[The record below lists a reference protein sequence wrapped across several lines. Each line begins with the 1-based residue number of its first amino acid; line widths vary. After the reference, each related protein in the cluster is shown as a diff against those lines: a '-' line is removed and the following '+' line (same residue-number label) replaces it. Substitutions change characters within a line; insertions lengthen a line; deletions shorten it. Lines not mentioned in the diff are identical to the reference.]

1 MPGMDP
7 FSHIRPPFPPPP
19 ASGEDNNNLLA
30 AAEKARMMMM
40 YRAGTGAGAGAP
52 LVAPALPTPPSLPLS
67 PELLARY
74 SLGLYN
80 PALLAAMVRTSAA
93 GSLTSLTPSSPFL
106 PTSLPTLS
114 PKSPTEPASKT
125 ARFSPYV
132 LPPSTR
138 PSESPSRFSNL
149 SDGEAGRSPSPRSS
163 PPTSRPPLPLHYR
176 WSVSN
181 KDIYRRGEVA
191 KPFSWWIIRKI
202 QIGGCFIDSNQWW
215 SLNSNIKC
223 NHLNHHKSRN
233 HNKLPFLI
241 ISMYPSASVSWQ
253 KRWKWWQ
260 FDSLKMR
267 MEDLWQMSILF
278 LKLKFCSSL
287 GMFQLMSP
295 KECAKRNTYDQ
306 WDNCIDYWLQL
317 TYKLSKH
324 SPLPYLNVITH

>member
-1 MPGMDP
+1 MQITKLKIESNPFAKGFRDSSSHEGDDPFPGVYQSHPGLPGGMPGMDP

-176 WSVSN
+176 
-181 KDIYRRGEVA
+181 
-191 KPFSWWIIRKI
+191 
-202 QIGGCFIDSNQWW
+202 
-215 SLNSNIKC
+215 
-223 NHLNHHKSRN
+223 
-233 HNKLPFLI
+233 
-241 ISMYPSASVSWQ
+241 
-253 KRWKWWQ
+253 
-260 FDSLKMR
+260 
-267 MEDLWQMSILF
+267 
-278 LKLKFCSSL
+278 
-287 GMFQLMSP
+287 
-295 KECAKRNTYDQ
+295 
-306 WDNCIDYWLQL
+306 
-317 TYKLSKH
+317 
-324 SPLPYLNVITH
+324 